1 MTEHTVREVEHEITV
16 QAAAADVY
24 RLLAEVENWP
34 RLFPPSVYVD
44 YVERT
49 GNSERIR
56 IWATANG
63 EAKNWTS
70 HRELDPEGLR
80 ITFAQEVSAPPVAQM
95 SGTWVIEPQGSE
107 QTRLRLLHSYRAIDD
122 DPEGLAWIDQ
132 AVDSNSRAELPSV
145 KAGLEEATRNAE
157 LTLSFVDSVR
167 IAGSAKDA
175 YDFVN
180 EANLWTERLPHVR
193 SVTLTEDTP
202 GLQVLRMETL
212 TKDGSAHTTESVR
225 VCFPHHKIAYKQT
238 TVPALMAL
246 HTGYWE
252 FEEGPD
258 GVTTASSQHTVVLN
272 QANITK
278 ILGEDAGVPEARAF
292 IREALGNNSRA
303 TLAHAKEHAEARR

>member
-1 MTEHTVREVEHEITV
+1 MTAPTVREVEHEITV

-44 YVERT
+44 YLERT
-49 GNSERIR
+49 GTSERIR

-70 HRELDPEGLR
+70 RRELDPDGLR
-80 ITFAQEVSAPPVAQM
+80 ISFIQEVSAPPVAEM
-95 SGTWVIEPQGSE
+95 SGTWVIEPLGPAE
-107 QTRLRLLHSYRAIDD
+107 TRLRLLHSYRAVDD
-122 DPEGLAWIDQ
+122 DPDGLAWIDR
-132 AVDSNSRAELPSV
+132 AVDGNSRAELPSV

-167 IAGSAKDA
+167 IEGAAKDV

-180 EANLWTERLPHVR
+180 DAHLWSQRLPHVR
-193 SVTLTEDTP
+193 DVVLTEDTP

-225 VCFPHHKIAYKQT
+225 VCFPHHRIAYKQT
-238 TVPALMAL
+238 TLPALMTL
-246 HTGYWE
+246 HTGYWQ

-272 QANITK
+272 PANITK
-278 ILGEDAGVPEARAF
+278 ILGPDAGVAEARTF
-292 IREALGNNSRA
+292 IRDALGGNSRA